1 MVILLAVLM
10 GAFVIVRMTKPE
22 ILDSRLVRTGA
33 GVLFGMSVLLFLFPA
48 LITGI
53 LFMFSAPIALLL
65 ILAGT
70 ILSFVNSDK
79 RMNDDV
85 AALVVA
91 AKRARPVWPTDPP
104 LRQVT
109 AVAKHGLR
117 AGLTLVCL
125 LRFESDE
132 QFSDETWSPNVEQ
145 QVALAL
151 CRIYDELPLA
161 NRTVYDVRATS
172 TENSQ
177 VKEFWNARVHSTREP
192 ETFIEGDN
200 RR

>member
-10 GAFVIVRMTKPE
+10 GALVIIRMTKPE
-22 ILDSRLVRTGA
+22 ILESRLVRTGA

-48 LITGI
+48 LITGL

-65 ILAGT
+65 ILVGT
-70 ILSFVNSDK
+70 ILSFVNSDT
-79 RMNDDV
+79 RMNEDV

-91 AKRARPVWPTDPP
+91 AKRTRPLWPDDPP
-104 LRQVT
+104 LRQVD
-109 AVAKHGLR
+109 AVARHGLR
-117 AGLTLVCL
+117 AGPPLVSL
-125 LRFESDE
+125 LRFVSDE

-151 CRIYDELPLA
+151 CRIYGELPLA

-177 VKEFWNARVHSTREP
+177 VKQFWNARVHSAREL
-192 ETFIEGDN
+192 
-200 RR
+200 RRD